1 MIISDNNKAAFFEVQ
16 LTYSK
21 MEINQQLLEEKIT
34 IQMDLLFEA
43 VNAREIYKFN
53 TKNHDKSKKKHITY
67 FFGTQTRKRKS
78 QILKYLEDFIKEEIE
93 KAFIEVPYNKENFSV
108 RYRVMPLLKSRFFD
122 RIRNRLENKNTKFF
136 SRELLFSKKL
146 YNPRKELIYKGE
158 DLQIFDDK
166 KNWHPWQ
173 LELSEKIFYQT
184 GEIRRANYQ
193 RAIYLWDPEGSSGKS
208 TFYKF
213 LIYKYYSEKS
223 ITYLRMGVANELISA
238 LAKCSNKKLYI
249 CDLSKLLT
257 LTDKS
262 TLYSLFARVEN
273 LKNGIIC
280 NHRHENYDLQLF
292 FNPHVIL
299 SSNQLVSPQSLSKD
313 EWIIYQINEKLELVD
328 VTKNADELFRKQ
340 EEEKHNQNFLP
351 TSNIVKVNG
360 TDNTSVKSL

>member
-1 MIISDNNKAAFFEVQ
+1 MNPKDSSGIF
-16 LTYSK
+16 
-21 MEINQQLLEEKIT
+21 
-34 IQMDLLFEA
+34 
-43 VNAREIYKFN
+43 
-53 TKNHDKSKKKHITY
+53 
-67 FFGTQTRKRKS
+67 
-78 QILKYLEDFIKEEIE
+78 
-93 KAFIEVPYNKENFSV
+93 
-108 RYRVMPLLKSRFFD
+108 
-122 RIRNRLENKNTKFF
+122 RN
-136 SRELLFSKKL
+136 
-146 YNPRKELIYKGE
+146 
-158 DLQIFDDK
+158 
-166 KNWHPWQ
+166 
-173 LELSEKIFYQT
+173 
-184 GEIRRANYQ
+184 
-193 RAIYLWDPEGSSGKS
+193 PEGSSGKS

-280 NHRHENYDLQLF
+280 NHMHENYDLQLF